1 MAAVAIHHN
10 VSPMTVMIA
19 VATVADAVTTEVP
32 VVIEVVTV
40 VDAAEIVVAV
50 VATGVDAVVTEAD
63 AAEIAVA
70 VGATAVEIAVRGE
83 NDVTSKVTVD
93 QVRIAQSD
101 RNVQVEMTKA
111 AEIVARGVQPVV
123 MMVATVDKVRLA
135 DAKLSK

>member
-10 VSPMTVMIA
+10 VSPVSVMIVA
-19 VATVADAVTTEVP
+19 ATVVTTEVH
-32 VVIEVVTV
+32 VMTEVATAVVTEA
-40 VDAAEIVVAV
+40 DAAEIVVAV
-50 VATGVDAVVTEAD
+50 VATAVVTEVD

-70 VGATAVEIAVRGE
+70 LAATAVEIAVRGA
-83 NDVTSKVTVD
+83 NDVTSMVTVD
-93 QVRIAQSD
+93 QVQIAQSD

-123 MMVATVDKVRLA
+123 MMVAAVDRVRLA